1 VTVAPAPYE
10 IGGYVLA
17 GGRSSRMGQDKAMLP
32 LAGKPLIAHAVAKLR
47 RLCIDVRIL
56 SDTSVLAEY
65 APIVPDLH
73 PGCGPLGGIEAALT
87 QSAFDWNLFL
97 PVDMPLI
104 PTAFLHHW
112 ISNTLAAARGGAKV
126 SLFTVEGVPQPT
138 MVMIHRDVL
147 PFATSAL
154 ERGEFKLYPVLKN
167 AGAELAAREGLPAEA
182 VFCELPW
189 TEQSTFSAIANI
201 FGARQS
207 SWLATSAEQQQTK
220 HLWFGNLNT
229 PQEFAEAE
237 RYIDALDT

>member
-17 GGRSSRMGQDKAMLP
+17 GGRSSRMGQDKSLLP
-32 LAGKPLIAHAVAKLR
+32 LAGKPLIAHAVTKLR
-47 RLCIDVRIL
+47 RLCINVRVL
-56 SDTSVLAEY
+56 SDNPALEAY

-73 PGCGPLGGIEAALT
+73 PGCGPLGGIEAALS

-112 ISNTLAAARGGAKV
+112 ISNTLAAARSGAKV

-138 MVMIHRDVL
+138 MAMIHRDVL
-147 PFATSAL
+147 PFATNAL
-154 ERGEFKLYPVLKN
+154 VRGEFKLYPVLKK
-167 AGAELAAREGLPAEA
+167 AGAELAARYELLFDT

-189 TEQSTFSAIANI
+189 TEQSTFSPIANI

-207 SWLATSAEQQQTK
+207 SWLATSAEQQQAK

-229 PQEFAEAE
+229 PEEFAEAE
-237 RYIDALDT
+237 QYSDALDT